1 MKDKTSPLCHNLL
14 QGDLRAS
21 LTFWV
26 QGQGWQFLGEQNT
39 QIGMVDQQEQEIQI
53 VGLGSNGQHK
63 NG

>member
-1 MKDKTSPLCHNLL
+1 MLCHNPL

-21 LTFWV
+21 VTFWV
-26 QGQGWQFLGEQNT
+26 QGRQFLGEQNS

-53 VGLGSNGQHK
+53 QGWGSNGQHT